1 MAVNENTNRNIN
13 PAIYYNGNTLLS
25 KNALINFIIG
35 ERGNGKTYFFKKWA
49 IKDFIKN
56 KNEWIWL
63 RRYDTEFDDISLY
76 FNDIAHEFPN
86 VEFKVGSGKF
96 YINGEVAGYY
106 FPLSKHLTKKSIPY
120 PNVNKII
127 FDEFII
133 PKGNYHYLPKEV
145 DVFFET
151 VETIAR
157 LRDVRCFLV
166 ANAVTEINPYF
177 TYFNLKLEGR
187 FTRQGDILVE
197 KTESADY
204 REVKK
209 DTRFGKVIAKTDY
222 GKYAINN
229 EFVNDNHDFIMKRTE
244 NAKILFNININGKL
258 LGIWCDY
265 KNGKLFASFK
275 TDTEQVTICFTTDD
289 MKPNY
294 LMLNSRS
301 NNLKVLKNAIS
312 YGYLYYESFKVKTY
326 MLEVIKLLNI
336 K

>member
-1 MAVNENTNRNIN
+1 MAVNENLNQKIN

-244 NAKILFNININGKL
+244 FAKIMFNININGKL
-258 LGIWCDY
+258 IGIWCDY
-265 KNGKLFASFK
+265 KQGKLFASFK
-275 TDTEQVTICFTTDD
+275 TDATQITICFTTDD

-301 NNLKVLKNAIS
+301 NNIKVLKNAIS

>member
-1 MAVNENTNRNIN
+1 MAELVNYNRQVNTD
-13 PAIYYNGNTLLS
+13 IYYNGSTLLS
-25 KNALINFIIG
+25 KNALINFVVG
-35 ERGNGKTYFFKKWA
+35 ERGNGKTYFFKKWC
-49 IKDFIKN
+49 IKDFLKN
-56 KNEWIWL
+56 GAEFIWL
-63 RRYDTEFDDISLY
+63 RRYDTEFDDISLF

-86 VEFKVGSGKF
+86 VEFKVGKGKF
-96 YINGEVAGYY
+96 YINDKVAGYF

-120 PNVNKII
+120 PNVTKII

-157 LRDVRCFLV
+157 LRDVRCFLI

-187 FTRQGDILVE
+187 FTRVGDICVE
-197 KTESADY
+197 KTDSADY
-204 REVKK
+204 RQVKK
-209 DTRFGKVIAKTDY
+209 DTRFGKLISKTEY
-222 GKYAINN
+222 GKYAIEN
-229 EFVNDNHDFIMKRTE
+229 EFVNDNHEFIEKRTQ
-244 NAKILFNININGKL
+244 NAKIMFNISINNKL
-258 LGIWCDY
+258 IGIWCDY
-265 KNGKLFASFK
+265 KEGKLYASFK
-275 TDTEQVTICFTTDD
+275 TDAMQTTVCFTNDE

-301 NNLKVLKNAIS
+301 NNIKTLKNAIS

-326 MLEVIKLLNI
+326 MLEVIKLLAI